1 MAGIDL
7 LTAAALMG
15 TLFSTG
21 LSAANA
27 MVDTSK
33 EPVVPK
39 RSAAATEA
47 QKQAALAGK
56 RRGRSSTLTTSGGGL
71 SETPTLGRPSLL
83 GAA

>member
-1 MAGIDL
+1 MA
-7 LTAAALMG
+7 

-21 LSAANA
+21 LTAATS
-27 MVDTSK
+27 MVDTDK

-39 RSAAATEA
+39 RSAAAIEA

-56 RRGRSSTLTTSGGGL
+56 RRGRSSTLTTPGGGL
-71 SETPTLGRPSLL
+71 SETPTLGRASLL